1 MGNPA
6 VMTAM
11 CMCSFG
17 AAPATLSVTSQQT
30 VMIGGQLA
38 ATFMDNKFPTFG
50 MCSNPANPQV
60 AAATA
65 AAAGVLTPMPCVP
78 NILAPWTPGCP
89 TVMVC
94 NKLLL
99 NNSSKLMCSYGGLIQ
114 INMTPAM
121 TVQCP

>member
-17 AAPATLSVTSQQT
+17 AAPAPLSVTSQQT

-38 ATFMDNKFPTFG
+38 ATFMDNKSPTFG

-60 AAATA
+60 ASATA

-99 NNSSKLMCSYGGLIQ
+99 DNSSKLMCSYGGLIQ
-114 INMTPAM
+114 INMTPAV

>member
-38 ATFMDNKFPTFG
+38 ATFMDNNFPTCG

>member
-1 MGNPA
+1 MGHPA

-60 AAATA
+60 ASATA

-114 INMTPAM
+114 INMTPAL